1 MKRCGG
7 SAMRLLLISLPVFVV
22 FFIATSAAPASE
34 DEPKGEDGAIYQ
46 IVKATTDRVWRL
58 NKQTGEVAV
67 CSLKGDS
74 LVCTTSIQ
82 AATPPTKRKRRR
94 HDMSQPF
101 ANGRCRRIFPPR
113 SLSLSHRRGLRRS
126 KSCPAQRPNKPS

>member
-1 MKRCGG
+1 
-7 SAMRLLLISLPVFVV
+7 MRLLLIGLPVFA
-22 FFIATSAAPASE
+22 FFLITTSVAPASE

-74 LVCTTSIQ
+74 LVCTTSVQ
-82 AATPPTKRKRRR
+82 AAMPPTRTYEELEADKKRRR
-94 HDMSQPF
+94 QERAARDKAFLDKVIDAMKAVFQAAAEREEAESQ
-101 ANGRCRRIFPPR
+101 
-113 SLSLSHRRGLRRS
+113 
-126 KSCPAQRPNKPS
+126 